1 MKVLFMCTANSCR
14 SILSEAMFNHL
25 APQGFQAV
33 SSGSFPKG
41 QVLPRSLS
49 TLQAAGISTEGL
61 YSKGNDAFE
70 GSPPDLVITVCD
82 KAAGEACPVYFGP
95 AVKAH
100 WGLEDPSDINGDEA
114 SVQAAFDATLE
125 TIATRCRAFFA
136 LPFSQLTPVQL
147 KAELERIAGL
157 QAVRHTG

>member
-14 SILSEAMFNHL
+14 SILSEAVFNHL
-25 APQGFQAV
+25 APQGFEAI

-70 GSPPDLVITVCD
+70 GNPPDVVITVCD

-100 WGLEDPSDINGDEA
+100 WGLEDPSDAQGDEA
-114 SVQAAFDATLE
+114 SVQAAFDTTLAI
-125 TIATRCRAFFA
+125 IATRCRAFFA
-136 LPFSQLTPVQL
+136 VPFAELSPAEL
-147 KAELERIAGL
+147 KAELVRIAGY
-157 QAVRHTG
+157 Q

>member
-49 TLQAAGISTEGL
+49 TLQAAGIRTEGL

-82 KAAGEACPVYFGP
+82 KAAGESCPVYFGP
-95 AVKAH
+95 ALKAH
-100 WGLEDPSDINGDEA
+100 WGLEDPSDVDGDEA
-114 SVQAAFDATLE
+114 SIQAAFDATLR

-136 LPFSQLTPVQL
+136 LPFADLDPGEL
-147 KAELERIAGL
+147 KAELERIALL
-157 QAVRHTG
+157 QAEQA

>member
-25 APQGFQAV
+25 APPGFQAV

-61 YSKGNDAFE
+61 YSKGSDAFE
-70 GSPPDLVITVCD
+70 DSPPDVVITVCD

-100 WGLEDPSDINGDEA
+100 WGLEDPSDVNGDEA

-147 KAELERIAGL
+147 KTELERIAGL

>member
-25 APQGFQAV
+25 APEGFAAI

-100 WGLEDPSDINGDEA
+100 WGLEDPSDAQGDEA
-114 SVQAAFDATLE
+114 SIQAAFDTTLG

-136 LPFSQLTPVQL
+136 LPFGQLSPAEL
-147 KAELERIAGL
+147 KAELERIAL
-157 QAVRHTG
+157 L

>member
-25 APQGFQAV
+25 APEGFEAV

-49 TLQAAGISTEGL
+49 TLQAAGISIVGL
-61 YSKGNDAFE
+61 YSKGNDAFQ
-70 GSPPDLVITVCD
+70 GCPPDVVITVCD

-100 WGLEDPSDINGDEA
+100 WGLEDPSEMQGDEA
-114 SVQAAFDATLE
+114 QVEAAFKATLDII
-125 TIATRCRAFFA
+125 TARCEVFFA
-136 LPFSQLTPVQL
+136 LPFASLSPDEL
-147 KAELERIAGL
+147 KAAVDRIASTP
-157 QAVRHTG
+157 QPF